1 MQLLAATRQLMLGQ
15 SYWKAILSSGRVV
28 SELDMVSDIC
38 TATRRKTEW
47 LEDVIGS
54 GDLKHV
60 QELQELILCTPQGDV
75 HLTISRPYTAFQ
87 FNRGAVS
94 LLDGQRTKHAQIIGR
109 VENEAG
115 QCIAAVWDILER
127 KLYPDF
133 ITNVHAFGAW
143 RDGITPIG
151 ALNLDA
157 LGVRL

>member
-1 MQLLAATRQLMLGQ
+1 MQLLAATRQLLLGQ

-28 SELDMVSDIC
+28 SELDTVFDLR

-60 QELQELILCTPQGDV
+60 QELILCTPQGDV
-75 HLTISRPYTAFQ
+75 HLPISRPYTAFQ

-109 VENEAG
+109 IENEAG
-115 QCIAAVWDILER
+115 QCIAAIWDIVER

-133 ITNVHAFGAW
+133 ITNIYAFGAW
-143 RDGITPIG
+143 REGITPIG

-157 LGVRL
+157 LGIRL